1 MTLEEV
7 IIMDRESLVL
17 VEQLLKRGRLTTVQ
31 EIVFRQSWTG
41 QTYLDM
47 AIDSD
52 YDLGY
57 IKDVGSELWR
67 SLSQALGEK
76 VTKSNLH
83 KVLKRIIQE
92 QEISNSKQQFNRHI
106 SILKPMAFS
115 PDAQLLASGSNDH
128 IVKVWHLATGKCV
141 QTLEGHNACVWSVAF
156 HPTEQILAT
165 ASEDNTIKLW
175 NLETGYCVQTLKV

>member
-7 IIMDRESLVL
+7 IITDREAIVL

-41 QTYLDM
+41 KTYLDM

-57 IKDVGSELWR
+57 IKDVGSKLWR

-83 KVLKRIIQE
+83 KVLQRTLQE
-92 QEISNSKQQFNRHI
+92 QNIRNGNEHFNKQI
-106 SILKPMAFS
+106 GILKAMAFS
-115 PDAQLLASGSNDH
+115 PDAQFIASANNDH

-141 QTLEGHNACVWSVAF
+141 QTLEGHDACVWSVAF
-156 HPTEQILAT
+156 HPIDQILAT

-175 NLETGYCVQTLKV
+175 NLENGCCVQTLKV

>member
-1 MTLEEV
+1 MNLEEAM
-7 IIMDRESLVL
+7 ITASEAIVL
-17 VEQLLKRGRLTTVQ
+17 VEKLLKRGHLTTVQ

-57 IKDVGSELWR
+57 IKDVGSKLWR

-83 KVLKRIIQE
+83 KVLQRTLQE
-92 QEISNSKQQFNRHI
+92 QNRNN
-106 SILKPMAFS
+106 F
-115 PDAQLLASGSNDH
+115 
-128 IVKVWHLATGKCV
+128 V
-141 QTLEGHNACVWSVAF
+141 
-156 HPTEQILAT
+156 
-165 ASEDNTIKLW
+165 
-175 NLETGYCVQTLKV
+175 

>member
-1 MTLEEV
+1 MNLEEAM
-7 IIMDRESLVL
+7 ITASEAIVL
-17 VEQLLKRGRLTTVQ
+17 VEKLLKRGHLTTVQ

-57 IKDVGSELWR
+57 IKDVGSKLWR

-83 KVLKRIIQE
+83 KVLQRIIQE

-106 SILKPMAFS
+106 SIFKPMAFS
-115 PDAQLLASGSNDH
+115 PDTQLLASGSNDH

-141 QTLEGHNACVWSVAF
+141 QTLEGHDACVWSVAF
-156 HPTEQILAT
+156 HPIDQILAT

-175 NLETGYCVQTLKV
+175 NLQTGCCVQTLKV

>member
-1 MTLEEV
+1 MNLEEAT
-7 IIMDRESLVL
+7 ITASEAIVL
-17 VEQLLKRGRLTTVQ
+17 VEKLLKRGRLTTVQ

-57 IKDVGSELWR
+57 IKDVGSKLWR

-76 VTKSNLH
+76 VTKTNLH
-83 KVLKRIIQE
+83 KVLKRIAQKQDIR
-92 QEISNSKQQFNRHI
+92 NSKQYFNKQI
-106 SILKPMAFS
+106 GILKAIAFS
-115 PDAQLLASGSNDH
+115 PDAQFIASANNDH

-141 QTLEGHNACVWSVAF
+141 QTLEGHHACVWSVAF
-156 HPTEQILAT
+156 HPIDQILAT

-175 NLETGYCVQTLKV
+175 NLETGCCVQTLKV